1 MADKK
6 RRSATI
12 ALEIFD
18 VLEAS
23 PVGEIIVRGE
33 TVRSVAA
40 IENELKERGLPVGG
54 YTARMIDEGTEAEG
68 VIIKRCCQTCGGPR
82 PRKN

>member
-1 MADKK
+1 MVKEK
-6 RRSATI
+6 TSI

-23 PVGEIIVRGE
+23 PVGEILIRGE
-33 TVRSVAA
+33 TVKSVAA
-40 IENELKERGLPVGG
+40 IESELKRRGLPVGG

>member
-1 MADKK
+1 MAKEK
-6 RRSATI
+6 TSI

-33 TVRSVAA
+33 TVKSVAA

-54 YTARMIDEGTEAEG
+54 YLARMIDEGTEAEG
-68 VIIKRCCQTCGGPR
+68 VILTKCCPTCFGPR
-82 PRKN
+82 P